1 MFLDRDGVI
10 NRSFVK
16 DGKTYPP
23 YSLKELQILP
33 GVRSALIMLRSA
45 GYLNIVVT
53 NQPDISTG
61 KQSLKVVEAMHSQL
75 SETLAIDHF
84 EVCKHVNE
92 DQCDCRKPKPG
103 MLLRAATRF
112 SIDLSQSYMIGDR
125 WLDVEAGQRA
135 GCRRTYFIDYGY
147 AERIPIMPFYQ
158 VDSLS
163 SAARSILAES

>member
-1 MFLDRDGVI
+1 VFLDRDGVI

-84 EVCKHVNE
+84 EVCKHVN
-92 DQCDCRKPKPG
+92 
-103 MLLRAATRF
+103 
-112 SIDLSQSYMIGDR
+112 
-125 WLDVEAGQRA
+125 
-135 GCRRTYFIDYGY
+135 
-147 AERIPIMPFYQ
+147 
-158 VDSLS
+158 
-163 SAARSILAES
+163 